1 MWVVVG
7 QEAQEQVNKVL
18 QEYAGSVAGTGDAV
32 ELLNLYC
39 GADVMEVLLL
49 LLLPDVILRLQ

>member
-1 MWVVVG
+1 VGRGG

-39 GADVMEVLLL
+39 GADVMEVPANGRWEMDEML
-49 LLLPDVILRLQ
+49 VT